1 MLQPLLDLLL
11 IHYAVS
17 PAALWAAVSAIVL
30 LLGGWLVI
38 LGLCC
43 VSGEADDR
51 ADCILAQLQRRQTP

>member
-1 MLQPLLDLLL
+1 MLKPLLDLLL
-11 IHYAVS
+11 ILFAAS
-17 PAALWAAVSAIVL
+17 PAALWAAVSGVVL
-30 LLGGWLVI
+30 LLGSWLVI

>member
-1 MLQPLLDLLL
+1 MLQPLLDFLL

-17 PAALWAAVSAIVL
+17 PTALWAAVSAIVL
-30 LLGGWLVI
+30 LLGSCFVI

-51 ADCILAQLQRRQTP
+51 ADRILAQLQRRQTP